1 MHRLVSNIALL
12 TLALQL
18 TSCAPSPE
26 APIVTPAEPAEKD
39 SAPMEYQVRGVI
51 KGIPETG
58 NSLRIHHEEIPGYM
72 QAMTMPF
79 SVKDRAEFANLEL
92 EQTISFTLHVTET
105 ESWIDQ
111 IQAAKSTPTPGQMP
125 SIESFRQVRDVEPLE
140 VGDTMTNYPFT
151 NQNNQAIQ
159 LDEFRGEVLVLTFI
173 YTRCPLPDFCP
184 RMSMHFRAAHDAI
197 QKEDD
202 APENWHFLSITFDP
216 EYDTPDVLKNYSK
229 AYAGDST
236 KWSFAT
242 GEIIEIDAITEQF
255 GLMFSRSQVSITDWD
270 HNLRTVII
278 DPQGTI
284 HKIYIGNTWTPD
296 DLVQDLKQAA
306 LKGPSTTRAAIED
319 AIETSDSSATVV
331 AETLDESDSR

>member
-12 TLALQL
+12 ALSLQL
-18 TSCAPSPE
+18 LSCAPSPE
-26 APIVTPAEPAEKD
+26 APEVTSTEPAVKD
-39 SAPMEYQVRGVI
+39 STPREYQVRGVI
-51 KGIPETG
+51 KEIPDTG

-72 QAMTMPF
+72 QSMTMPF
-79 SVKDRAEFANLEL
+79 SVKDRAVFADLEL
-92 EQTISFTLHVTET
+92 EETVSFTLYVTET

-111 IQAAKSTPTPGQMP
+111 IQSAKSRQTPGHMP

-159 LDEFRGEVLVLTFI
+159 LDDFRGEVLVLTFI
-173 YTRCPLPDFCP
+173 YTRCPLPDCCP
-184 RMSMHFRAAHDAI
+184 RMSMHFRAAHKAI
-197 QKEDD
+197 QKD
-202 APENWHFLSITFDP
+202 AEAPDNWHFLSITFDP
-216 EYDTPDVLKNYSK
+216 EYDTPEVLQNYSK
-229 AYAGDST
+229 AYAGDSK

-242 GEIIEIDAITEQF
+242 GEMIEIDAITEQF

-284 HKIYIGNTWTPD
+284 HKIYIGNAWTPEE
-296 DLVQDLKQAA
+296 LVQDLKQAA
-306 LKGPSTTRAAIED
+306 IKGQLNPSAKIDEPSETTE
-319 AIETSDSSATVV
+319 
-331 AETLDESDSR
+331 